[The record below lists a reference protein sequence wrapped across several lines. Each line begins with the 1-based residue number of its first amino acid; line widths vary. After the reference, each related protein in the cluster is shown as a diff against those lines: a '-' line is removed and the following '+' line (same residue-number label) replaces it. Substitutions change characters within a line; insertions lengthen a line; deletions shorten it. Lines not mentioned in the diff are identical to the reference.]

1 MNFNNMFLSLRYHNF
16 RNYFIGHA
24 LSTLGTWIQQVS
36 LAWIIYELTNSTA
49 LLGIIGF
56 CALIPQLFVSPFAG
70 AWIDKIDKRKTLIFI
85 QILLFSQAILLGIA
99 YHFHWL
105 TPSILIGLSLLLGI
119 LSAIDTPLRQSL
131 LSLIIEEKTA
141 LPNALALNAMVFNAS
156 RFVGPPIAGLLLA
169 TIGAELCFYLNGLSY
184 LILAIA
190 VLCMKQ
196 VKSSI
201 AQGNMKNVLKEGF
214 EYVYQHSVFKYLM
227 LTVFVLN
234 MTASSYVALL
244 PVYAKDI
251 LLGDEKTLGILWG
264 AAGIGSLLSS
274 MLLAGQKNFNRVYAQ
289 ILLNILFC
297 GAGLLLLALSSSYM
311 LLMLAMFLLGFGI
324 STSNIS
330 TNIILQQDAPESLR
344 GRVVSIY
351 TSTRFG
357 FDALGGLCAG
367 LLASLI
373 APQNVM
379 LIFALILLAYA
390 LFNWL
395 QIYPRIKKAPH

>member
-1 MNFNNMFLSLRYHNF
+1 MFLSLRYHNF

-56 CALIPQLFVSPFAG
+56 CSLIPQLFVSPFAG

-184 LILAIA
+184 LMLALA

-196 VKSSI
+196 VQSSI
-201 AQGNMKNVLKEGF
+201 AKGNIKNVLSEGF
-214 EYVYQHSVFKYLM
+214 QFVRHHEIFKYLM
-227 LTVFVLN
+227 LTVFILN

-251 LLGDEKTLGILWG
+251 LHGDEKTLGMLWG

-274 MLLAGQKNFNRVYAQ
+274 MLLASQKSFQNVHDK

-297 GAGLLLLALSSSYM
+297 GVGLMMLALSASF
-311 LLMLAMFLLGFGI
+311 LPLMLAMFLLGFGI

-330 TNIILQQDAPESLR
+330 TNIILQQDAPEALR

-379 LIFALILLAYA
+379 LLFALILLGYA

-395 QIYPRIKKAPH
+395 RILPRIKKAPH

>member
-1 MNFNNMFLSLRYHNF
+1 MFQSLHYRNF

-36 LAWIIYELTNSTA
+36 LAWIIYEITQSTA

-70 AWIDKIDKRKTLIFI
+70 AWIDKIDKRKMLIFI
-85 QILLFSQAILLGIA
+85 QVLLFLQAMLLGIA

-105 TPSILIGLSLLLGI
+105 TPPILIGLSLLLGI

-131 LSLIIEEKTA
+131 LSIIIDDKAA

-184 LILAIA
+184 LMLALA

-196 VKSSI
+196 VQSSI
-201 AQGNMKNVLKEGF
+201 AKGNIKNVLSEGF
-214 EYVYQHSVFKYLM
+214 QFVRHHEIFKYLM

-251 LLGDEKTLGILWG
+251 LHGDEKTLGMLWG

-274 MLLAGQKNFNRVYAQ
+274 MLLASQKSFQNVHDK

-297 GAGLLLLALSSSYM
+297 GVGLMMLALSASF
-311 LLMLAMFLLGFGI
+311 LPLMLAMFLLGFGI

-330 TNIILQQDAPESLR
+330 TNIILQQDAPEALR

-367 LLASLI
+367 LLASQI

-379 LIFALILLAYA
+379 LLFALILLGYA

-395 QIYPRIKKAPH
+395 RILPRIKKAPH

>member
-1 MNFNNMFLSLRYHNF
+1 VHIFISLRSPNF

-36 LAWIIYELTNSTA
+36 LAWIVYEMTKSTA

-56 CALIPQLFVSPFAG
+56 CTLIPQLFVSPFAG
-70 AWIDKIDKRKTLIFI
+70 AWIDKIDKRKILIFI
-85 QILLFSQAILLGIA
+85 QALLFVQAILLGVA

-105 TPSILIGLSLLLGI
+105 SPTTLIGLSLLLGI
-119 LSAIDTPLRQSL
+119 LTAIDTPLRQSL
-131 LSLIIEEKTA
+131 LSLIIEDKA
-141 LPNALALNAMVFNAS
+141 NLPNALALNAMVFNAS
-156 RFVGPPIAGLLLA
+156 RFTGPPIAGLLIAL
-169 TIGAELCFYLNGLSY
+169 IGAENCFYLNAFSY

-190 VLCMKQ
+190 VWLMRNVQSTITTGKMKS
-196 VKSSI
+196 V
-201 AQGNMKNVLKEGF
+201 MREGF
-214 EYVYQHSVFKYLM
+214 EYVYQHDTFKYLM
-227 LTVFVLN
+227 FTVVVLN
-234 MTASSYVALL
+234 ITASSYVALL

-251 LLGDEKTLGILWG
+251 LQGDEKTLGMLWG
-264 AAGIGSLLSS
+264 AAGMGSLISS
-274 MLLAGQKNFNRVYAQ
+274 LMLASQKTFQQIHAK

-297 GAGLLLLALSSSYM
+297 GIGLLLLALCSSHASF
-311 LLMLAMFLLGFGI
+311 LLAMFLLGFGI
-324 STSNIS
+324 STTNIS
-330 TNIILQQDAPESLR
+330 TNIVLQQGTPETFR

-373 APQNVM
+373 APAHVM
-379 LIFALILLAYA
+379 FIFATLLLAYT

-395 QIYPRIKKAPH
+395 KIYPKMKNSA